1 VVSKNPIQWDNGT
14 NPIESTEKL
23 GWYID
28 LPESGERV
36 HQAPT
41 LRDGRVIFVTVTPAT
56 DPCAGEGTSWLM
68 EVDAFNGGRL
78 DESVFDFNKDRVFN
92 DADMIN
98 IGDIDGDGEDN
109 YVHGSGIQRKNA
121 GILSRPGIINHPD
134 GRTESK
140 YVTTSKGK
148 VESILE
154 DSGRNRQTP
163 WREIR

>member
-1 VVSKNPIQWDNGT
+1 MLSGIVWAITQMALAAHRLLEQTVTAHSTASTDLRARVVSKNPIQWDNGS
-14 NPIESTEKL
+14 NPVESTEKL

-41 LRDGRVIFVTVTPAT
+41 LRDGRVIFVTVTPAN

-92 DADMIN
+92 DAI
-98 IGDIDGDGEDN
+98 
-109 YVHGSGIQRKNA
+109 
-121 GILSRPGIINHPD
+121 
-134 GRTESK
+134 
-140 YVTTSKGK
+140 
-148 VESILE
+148 
-154 DSGRNRQTP
+154 
-163 WREIR
+163 